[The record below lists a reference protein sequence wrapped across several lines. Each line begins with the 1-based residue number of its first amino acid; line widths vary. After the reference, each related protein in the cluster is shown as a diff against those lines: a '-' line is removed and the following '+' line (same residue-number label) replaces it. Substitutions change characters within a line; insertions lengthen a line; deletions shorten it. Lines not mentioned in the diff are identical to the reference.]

1 MGSEM
6 CIRDRCLKV
15 HLKSQFILNG
25 VCVTWRGWL
34 DLRRLDG
41 VGRFEFDEE
50 RAQVEFVRY
59 GTTRIRHITVLNDT
73 LIVLSSVNESNRD
86 RSYKPDKKLCYLS
99 FKNIF

>member
-1 MGSEM
+1 MSEATFQRRETTASGSEVHVSTAGHLL
-6 CIRDRCLKV
+6 CDVCLKV

-59 GTTRIRHITVLNDT
+59 GTTRIRHTVLKDT
-73 LIVLSSVNESNRD
+73 DYTFVG
-86 RSYKPDKKLCYLS
+86 K
-99 FKNIF
+99 